1 MGTPSTPNEQVAARS
16 DSDVWL
22 VLAAG
27 ATYFGLVFLREPI
40 AAHVMGVRLPLT
52 EAYLREHAVRYF
64 LADLLVRA
72 PALCIAIAVTS
83 VSKTGS
89 LREALRTSQAHGS
102 WTWKAAILTVVLSLV
117 LNTTGLWPFSWRWAT
132 SSTGPT
138 ARVLLQAGQ
147 VGSLVLW
154 TVVSVAVIPLTEECI
169 FRFGL
174 LRALSAA
181 TRSSA
186 AGVVLTAA
194 IFAIGHLGY
203 LPSGQLDSQHVN
215 GAVWAFVMSLILG
228 WITVSRNG
236 EIRTAAA
243 VHATRNALELTVLM
257 LVLDL
262 G

>member
-1 MGTPSTPNEQVAARS
+1 MSASLSPRERVAARS

-27 ATYFGLVFLREPI
+27 VAYFGLVFLREPI
-40 AAHVMGVRLPLT
+40 AAHVMGVRLPPT
-52 EAYLREHAVRYF
+52 GAYLREHGVRYF
-64 LADLLVRA
+64 LADFLVRA
-72 PALCIAIAVTS
+72 PALCMALGVTLA
-83 VSKTGS
+83 SKTGS
-89 LREALRTSQAHGS
+89 LREALRSHAHGS
-102 WTWKAAILTVVLSLV
+102 WTWKAAILTVVLSLL

-147 VGSLVLW
+147 LGSLVLW

-181 TRSSA
+181 TRSNA

-203 LPSGQLDSQHVN
+203 LPSGHLDAQHASA
-215 GAVWAFVMSLILG
+215 AVWAFAMSLILG
-228 WITVSRNG
+228 WITVSRGG
-236 EIRTAAA
+236 EIKTAAV
-243 VHATRNALELTVLM
+243 VHATRNALELAVLL
-257 LVLDL
+257 LVVDIR
-262 G
+262 